1 MKTTNLAKI
10 LKNYSSGWVSIS
22 KDYKKIIAS
31 GKTLKVL
38 LQKLDRMKNPDGY
51 LMRAVKDYS
60 GYVIHLRGGIDA
72 PPWDLRP

>member
-51 LMRAVKDYS
+51 LMRAAKDYS
-60 GYVIHLRGGIDA
+60 GYVGI
-72 PPWDLRP
+72 